1 MQRKRKMA
9 IILPVFFVMLA
20 VVVMFTFPASVF
32 ACGSGGGTKVKEP
45 VVEPIVEKE
54 PIVKTY
60 EKDESGFSEML
71 YNELLGREPEQD
83 EITFWKE
90 GLTNGSIS
98 PSDIVNAFLLGQ
110 EGHQKYGSYNDSQF
124 VDLLYNFLLKRAP
137 DEQGYATWMS
147 QLSSGTKREDIIN
160 SIAMSGE
167 FADIWK
173 EYGITQ

>member
-1 MQRKRKMA
+1 MQRRRKMA

-20 VVVMFTFPASVF
+20 VMVMFTFPASVF
-32 ACGSGGGTKVKEP
+32 ACDSGGDTKVNEP
-45 VVEPIVEKE
+45 VVEEE
-54 PIVKTY
+54 PVVKTY

-98 PSDIVNAFLLGQ
+98 PSNMVNSFLLGQ

-137 DEQGYATWMS
+137 DEQGYAAWMS
-147 QLSSGTKREDIIN
+147 QLSSGAKRDAIIN
-160 SIAMSGE
+160 SIVMSGE